1 MKNLKLPD
9 VILLSLS
16 TAFLL
21 ISIYE
26 MYAYSLQSAYWSI
39 MFTIIFFFWYGYRK
53 GR

>member
-1 MKNLKLPD
+1 MKNLKLAD

-16 TAFLL
+16 TAFLF

-26 MYAYSLQSAYWSI
+26 MYHYGLNAAYWSI